1 MTDTTARATEHPDAE
16 RPPGPPAPLATEPD
30 PSVIPFNLPSLEGDE
45 LAYLEAAVRAGQSSA
60 KGPFTRRVVELLR
73 AELDAQDVLLT
84 TSCTAALELSAM
96 LLDLEPGDTVIVP
109 SFTFVT
115 TALAFVREGAQVLF
129 ADIEPDT
136 FGLDPASVAALLDD
150 SVRAVVPVHYAGVGC
165 DLAGLQSVLADRP
178 DIDII
183 EDNAHGLFGRYR
195 GRPLGSF
202 GRMST
207 LSFHETKNFTCGEG
221 GALVLNRA
229 GDADRAH
236 VLYDK
241 GTNRRAF
248 QHGQVDKYSWVDR
261 GSSFG
266 LADILAAYL
275 LAQLEA
281 KTQILGKRRAV
292 HERYTELLAPDAE
305 RFGYRLPV
313 VPPDREQAYHMF
325 SVLLPDRA
333 TRDHVLHALQDQGI
347 TATFHYVPLHSS
359 VMGEK
364 VTARASACPVTDDV
378 SGRLLRLPFFND
390 LDAATIAH
398 ISAAFLGALAD
409 R

>member
-1 MTDTTARATEHPDAE
+1 
-16 RPPGPPAPLATEPD
+16 
-30 PSVIPFNLPSLEGDE
+30 VIPFNAPSLEGDE

-60 KGPFTRRVVELLR
+60 KGPYTRRVVELLR
-73 AELDAQDVLLT
+73 QELDAQDVLLT

-96 LLDLEPGDTVIVP
+96 LLDFEPGDTVIVP

-115 TALAFVREGAQVLF
+115 TALAFVREGAQLRF

-136 FGLDPASVAALLDD
+136 FGLDPASVADLLDD

-165 DLAGLQSVLADRP
+165 DLAGLRAVLADRP
-178 DIDII
+178 QIDLI
-183 EDNAHGLFGRYR
+183 EDNAHGLFGRYQ
-195 GRPLGSF
+195 GQPLGSF

-229 GDADRAH
+229 EDADRAH

-281 KTQILGKRRAV
+281 KTKILGKRRAV
-292 HERYTELLAPDAE
+292 HERYTELLTPDAD
-305 RFGYRLPV
+305 RFGYRLPI
-313 VPPDREQAYHMF
+313 VPPDRDQAYHMF

-333 TRDHVLHALQDQGI
+333 TRDHALHALQDQGI

-364 VTARASACPVTDDV
+364 LTSRASACPVTDDV
-378 SGRLLRLPFFND
+378 SGRLIRLPFFND
-390 LDAATIAH
+390 LDGPTIEH
-398 ISAAFLGALAD
+398 ISRTFLRALGS

>member
-1 MTDTTARATEHPDAE
+1 VPDRD
-16 RPPGPPAPLATEPD
+16 RP
-30 PSVIPFNLPSLEGDE
+30 VIPFNAPSIEGAE
-45 LAYLEAAVRAGQSSA
+45 MTYLESAVRGGHISA
-60 KGPFTRRVVELLR
+60 KGPFSGRVTELLR
-73 AELDAQDVLLT
+73 EQFAAADVLLT

-109 SFTFVT
+109 SFTFVS

-129 ADIEPDT
+129 ADIDPDT
-136 FGLDPASVAALLDD
+136 LGLDPVHVAELMDD
-150 SVRAVVPVHYAGVGC
+150 SVRAVVPVHYAGVAG
-165 DLAGLQSVLADRP
+165 DIAGLESVLSTHPAGAGVDL
-178 DIDII
+178 I

-195 GRPLGSF
+195 GRALGSL

-207 LSFHETKNFTCGEG
+207 LSFHETKNFSCGEG
-221 GALVLNRA
+221 GALVLNEA
-229 GDADRAH
+229 SDIERAH

-248 QHGQVDKYSWVDR
+248 QRGQIDKYSWVDR

-281 KTQILGKRRAV
+281 SEAVLAKRRAV
-292 HERYTELLAPDAE
+292 YEQYRELLEPQVG
-305 RFGYRLPV
+305 RLGLRLPV

-325 SVLLPDRA
+325 HVLLPDRR
-333 TRDHVLHALQDQGI
+333 TRDRALHALNREGI

-359 VMGEK
+359 LMGSK
-364 VTARASACPVTDDV
+364 VSARATECPVTDDV
-378 SGRLLRLPFFND
+378 SGRLLRLPFYND
-390 LDAATIAH
+390 LEPATISTIVERFVVAVEDT
-398 ISAAFLGALAD
+398 A
-409 R
+409 